1 MSKPRV
7 EFVSP
12 TEASLS
18 EVIDR
23 LLHKG
28 VVVAGDIVLSVANVD
43 LVYCEL
49 RLLLTSVEKYEEIR
63 NGKYNDSGQ

>member
-1 MSKPRV
+1 MNKPRV

-28 VVVAGDIVLSVANVD
+28 VVVAGDLVLSVANVD

-63 NGKYNDSGQ
+63 RGKCDDNAG